1 MNPSTLAVF
10 LIFSLPIVA
19 VLAWVYVKRLDHLD
33 GAAPNLPRRYQQA
46 MDDLT
51 DRVDALETERDAL
64 QQRVVNLETIVTSES
79 WDDAQEVSMSTLPST
94 ETSTTNGAAADGLLP
109 EATTNDPG
117 GATERTRASE
127 RAARIAKTLRRS

>member
-19 VLAWVYVKRLDHLD
+19 VLAWVYVKRLDHLG
-33 GAAPNLPRRYQQA
+33 GAAPNLPLRYKQA

-79 WDDAQEVSMSTLPST
+79 WDDAREISMSTLPST
-94 ETSTTNGAAADGLLP
+94 ETSTTNGADADGLLP

-117 GATERTRASE
+117 GATDRTSASE
-127 RAARIAKTLRRS
+127 RAAQVAKNLRRS